1 MNQNSFYN
9 SIVNFNAAKNAV
21 IINDEIILEGLFLF
35 KNITGFKSAS
45 LFLNSSNKIDYYL
58 KDSTSS
64 NHDIIQNLYNELR
77 TNGEISKSIDNEEI
91 LESDRHLCD
100 NQPCLILILPLIVQS
115 VKAGM
120 IILVLD
126 KKESDNAKLKD
137 LCKIHSNYLA
147 LLLMNND
154 LYSELENL
162 KMTDDKIIHY
172 SKDIVQSTKELKKI
186 LDSIQVGIL
195 IIDKKS
201 NEIIDVNKAASKLF
215 DLGKY
220 ELIGT
225 PVAEHFVFTDNSK
238 IHFTNNNSEE
248 LLLKKCDGTLIPI
261 IKTDAFFD
269 ASNEQYIIESFIDI
283 SERKKMEEA
292 LQQAHYEL
300 ERRVEE
306 RTLDL
311 SEANKHLQNEISERI
326 KAEKDLMK
334 IYWAVHQ
341 SPASIIIT
349 DLKGDIEYVNP
360 KFTDITGYKYQ
371 EVINQNPKML
381 KSGELSSGEYKNLW
395 DTLLDDREWRGEFR
409 NRKKNGDLYWVS
421 ASISP
426 VRNDNKDITNYLAIE
441 EDITERKRFLEELII
456 TKQQAEKSDR
466 IKSSLLAN
474 MSHEIRTPLI
484 GIIGYSEILMN
495 EIHEADLLDIV
506 KDIYSSGNRLLKTL
520 NNVLYLSHIE
530 NISIEL
536 VLERINVVEELESCI
551 SEYKKIALEKEISL
565 EMKINRRD
573 IYVKAEK
580 DLFNHAIGSI
590 IDNALKF
597 TAEGAVNIIVDNT
610 VRSGKNWT
618 EIKIQ
623 DTGIG
628 ISNEDQDKIFEAFR
642 QVSEGYSRNYEG
654 CGLGLTI
661 AQKILDIFRGEITI
675 ESEPAKGSTFSVW
688 LPLIS

>member
-1 MNQNSFYN
+1 
-9 SIVNFNAAKNAV
+9 
-21 IINDEIILEGLFLF
+21 
-35 KNITGFKSAS
+35 
-45 LFLNSSNKIDYYL
+45 L

-64 NHDIIQNLYNELR
+64 NHEIIQNLYDELR
-77 TNGEISKSIDNEEI
+77 INGEIAKSIADEEI
-91 LESDRHLCD
+91 FESDRHLFNSQSCF
-100 NQPCLILILPLIVQS
+100 ILILPLIVQTR
-115 VKAGM
+115 KAGM

-126 KKESDNAKLKD
+126 KKDSDYAKLKD

-162 KMTDDKIIHY
+162 KMTDDKFIHY

-195 IIDKKS
+195 IIDKTS
-201 NEIIDVNKAASKLF
+201 NEIIDANKAASKLF
-215 DLGKY
+215 GLGKY

-225 PVAEHFVFTDNSK
+225 HVTEHFVSADNYK
-238 IHFTNNNSEE
+238 NNFTNKNPEE
-248 LLLKKCDGTLIPI
+248 LLLKKSDGTLIPI

-292 LQQAHYEL
+292 LQLAHREL
-300 ERRVEE
+300 ESRVEE

-311 SEANKHLQNEISERI
+311 
-326 KAEKDLMK
+326 
-334 IYWAVHQ
+334 
-341 SPASIIIT
+341 II
-349 DLKGDIEYVNP
+349 
-360 KFTDITGYKYQ
+360 
-371 EVINQNPKML
+371 
-381 KSGELSSGEYKNLW
+381 
-395 DTLLDDREWRGEFR
+395 
-409 NRKKNGDLYWVS
+409 
-421 ASISP
+421 A
-426 VRNDNKDITNYLAIE
+426 
-441 EDITERKRFLEELII
+441 
-456 TKQQAEKSDR
+456 KQQAEKSDR

-484 GIIGYSEILMN
+484 GIIGYSQILMN
-495 EIHEADLLDIV
+495 EIHEADLLGLAN
-506 KDIYSSGNRLLKTL
+506 DIYSSGNRLLNTL

-536 VLERINVVEELESCI
+536 VLERVNVVDELERCI
-551 SEYKKIALEKEISL
+551 SEYKKFAMEKEISL
-565 EMKINRRD
+565 EMKINKRD

-580 DLFNHAIGSI
+580 DLFNHAVGSI

-597 TAEGAVNIIVDNT
+597 TAKGTVDIIVDITLHN
-610 VRSGKNWT
+610 GKNWAV
-618 EIKIQ
+618 IKVQ

-628 ISNEDQDKIFEAFR
+628 ICKDDQEKIFEAFR
-642 QVSEGYSRNYEG
+642 QVSEGYSRNFEG

-661 AQKILDIFRGEITI
+661 AQKILDIFRGEIKI